1 MLKLSNS
8 LLLLTVLSVSA
19 QASHH
24 FESSLAQ
31 TYPKLDVTDTYVFPS
46 SNGESTVF
54 AMSFNPTSENET
66 IDNFHNKGVYGIHI
80 KDQLKNTTYLFSKHD
95 GFIEVRRTDNYK
107 TKNPINQSEFIGKI
121 RPNTMSVLNG
131 GIKVWS
137 GAIKDPFFADGDG
150 FRKFRKDIEEGHFN
164 LPNFTG
170 DSEFFQKRV
179 STGIVI
185 EIPNKNLEENV
196 SVYSTSSFY
205 SNNHWHQVN
214 YSANVLL
221 TNLYLFDNNVKVIK
235 NTNLL
240 EKNDIVKNEIIKN
253 IEIATSASNIENNK
267 FYSNKVSNL
276 LIPDYIRYKVGT
288 KAEYDI
294 MDPNGRDIRDD
305 AFDNS
310 LSVFTGQDV
319 SDGNDKQLNYQ
330 DDFPYFIPAN

>member
-8 LLLLTVLSVSA
+8 LLLLTMLSASA

-31 TYPKLDVTDTYVFPS
+31 NYPKLDVTDTYVFPS

-54 AMSFNPTSENET
+54 AMSFNPNSESNT
-66 IDNFHNKGVYGIHI
+66 IDNFSENGVYGIHI
-80 KDQLKNTTYLFSKHD
+80 KDQLKHITYLFSKKD

-107 TKNPINQSEFIGKI
+107 STNPINQSEFIGKV
-121 RPNTMSVLNG
+121 RPSTTGVLFG
-131 GIKVWS
+131 DIKIWS

-150 FRKFRKDIEEGHFN
+150 FRKFRKDIEEGRFN
-164 LPNFTG
+164 LKHFTG
-170 DSEFFQKRV
+170 ESEFFQNRT

-185 EIPNKNLEENV
+185 EIPNEKLESDV
-196 SVYSTSSFY
+196 SVFSTSSFY
-205 SNNHWHQVN
+205 SGEHWHQVN

-221 TNLYLFDNNVKVIK
+221 TNLYLFDNKVKVIK

-253 IEIATSASNIENNK
+253 IEIATSASNIKNNK
-267 FYSNKVSNL
+267 SYSNKVSNL

-330 DDFPYFIPAN
+330 DYFPYFIPAN